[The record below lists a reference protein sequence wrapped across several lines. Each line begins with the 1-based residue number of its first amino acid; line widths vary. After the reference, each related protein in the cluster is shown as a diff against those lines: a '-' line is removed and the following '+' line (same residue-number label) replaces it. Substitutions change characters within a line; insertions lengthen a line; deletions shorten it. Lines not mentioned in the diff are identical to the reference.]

1 MPQPLTEPQKAD
13 IRLFLGYQARFHQLD
28 SALEFAMRAV
38 DLPDNEAAY
47 DQITRSLAHADGPGI
62 LALIKDV
69 DAKIRA
75 QDPQST
81 VEKVGSIALDAARGM
96 GILRSKGRSYV
107 GRLAAILGVPV
118 RWDYFSGSTPR
129 GPYLGVAGM
138 HGGEGGGNLPPL
150 G

>member
-1 MPQPLTEPQKAD
+1 MAQPLTEAEKAD

-28 SALEFAMRAV
+28 SALEFAMHAV
-38 DLPDNEAAY
+38 DEVSNLAAY
-47 DQITRSLAHADGPGI
+47 NQITRALAHADGPGI

-69 DAKIRA
+69 DTKIRA

-81 VEKVGSIALDAARGM
+81 VEKVGSIELDAARGM
-96 GILRSKGRSYV
+96 GVLRSKGRAYV
-107 GRLAAILGVPV
+107 GRLATILGVPV
-118 RWDYFSGSTPR
+118 RRDYFSGSGG

-138 HGGEGGGNLPPL
+138 GGGGGNLPPL